1 MPIKKKRRGWNKK
14 KTNKAGGCSM
24 FERWNER
31 IKKMTVIDMGL
42 VKWSV
47 FFAAI
52 IIVKLFPQL
61 LKIDYTAL
69 AVLMIACGAKPLY
82 KFWIKK

>member
-1 MPIKKKRRGWNKK
+1 
-14 KTNKAGGCSM
+14 M
-24 FERWNER
+24 FEKMNER
-31 IKKMTVIDMGL
+31 VKKLGYWDIGL

-61 LKIDYTAL
+61 LKINYPIL
-69 AVLMIACGAKPLY
+69 IVLTVACSIKPFY
-82 KFWIKK
+82 KFWLKK

>member
-1 MPIKKKRRGWNKK
+1 
-14 KTNKAGGCSM
+14 M
-24 FERWNER
+24 FD
-31 IKKMTVIDMGL
+31 KMNARLKNFTIVDIGL

-61 LKIDYTAL
+61 LKINYGAL
-69 AVLMIACGAKPLY
+69 ILLTIACGARPLY
-82 KFWIKK
+82 RFWIKIC